1 MQKSEM
7 PLSIP
12 FFTIGITTYN
22 RKEMLKECLGS
33 ILCQTFAD
41 FEIIVGNDFIEEP
54 LSCEDLFL
62 FDPRIRVINNQRNL
76 GELENL
82 NNLLKVSRGKYFTWQ
97 ADDDY
102 YAPNFLQEVY
112 KAIMTNGNASTCVLT
127 SYKVVR
133 GKRIPLQTLENEI
146 KVKKVMVSNGQ
157 QLLQDYW
164 AGRIKVMGLVGVY
177 AKPYLMSIGG
187 LRRLT
192 NMPIAIFSEYLL
204 IMQISL
210 LKEVIFI
217 DAPLIYYRAHEE
229 SWSAS
234 NKNREA
240 YEIAGI
246 NFLKM
251 SIEIF
256 KSTLAGENYFRKNL
270 TGAMKL
276 ILREVALIGARRGN
290 IFILLFNIEYL
301 GALKSLIWTLKGTEL
316 YYRGVQSF
324 FYVSLWFLL
333 YFPKILLITIMP
345 NSIKIIAKKMRSYVR
360 GEIA

>member
-1 MQKSEM
+1 MQKSEI

-82 NNLLKVSRGKYFTWQ
+82 NNLLRVSRGKYFTWQ

-102 YAPNFLQEVY
+102 YAPNFLEEVY
-112 KAIMTNGNASTCVLT
+112 KVIMTHGDATACVLT

-133 GKRIPLQTLENEI
+133 GKRIPEQTRENKIE
-146 KVKKVMVSNGQ
+146 VKEVRIFDGQ
-157 QLLQDYW
+157 QFLQHYW
-164 AGRIKVMGLVGVY
+164 DGRIKVMGLVGVY
-177 AKPYLMSIGG
+177 TKQYLMSIGG
-187 LRRLT
+187 LKRLT
-192 NMPIAIFSEYLL
+192 NLPIAIFSEYLL
-204 IMQISL
+204 IMKISVL
-210 LKEVIFI
+210 EEVIFI

-229 SWSAS
+229 SWSAN
-234 NKNREA
+234 NKNHEA
-240 YEIAGI
+240 YKIAGI

-256 KSTLAGENYFRKNL
+256 KSPLVVENYFRKNL

-276 ILREVALIGARRGN
+276 ILKEVALIGARRGN
-290 IFILLFNIEYL
+290 IFILLSNIEYL
-301 GALKSLIWTLKGTEL
+301 GTLKTLIWSMKGTAL
-316 YYRGVQSF
+316 YYRGIQSF
-324 FYVSLWFLL
+324 FYVSFWFLL

-345 NSIKIIAKKMRSYVR
+345 NSIRIIAKKMRSYVQ